1 VSSPSDVERLESREP
16 GLAGRARRA
25 GALERAAALAA
36 TLAALLGTLALFAV
50 FVFWGASNSAAAL
63 PYFAVPG
70 ALLALSVL
78 LGYRAWLA

>member
-1 VSSPSDVERLESREP
+1 VSSAGDAERLESREP
-16 GLAGRARRA
+16 VPGPRAARA
-25 GALERAAALAA
+25 GAVERVAAVAA

-70 ALLALSVL
+70 ALLGLSIL